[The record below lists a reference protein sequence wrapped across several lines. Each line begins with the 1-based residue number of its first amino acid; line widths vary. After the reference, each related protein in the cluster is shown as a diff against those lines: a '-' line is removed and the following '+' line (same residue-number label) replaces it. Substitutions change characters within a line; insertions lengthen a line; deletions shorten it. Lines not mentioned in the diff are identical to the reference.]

1 MTEQT
6 THQTTHQATDQTR
19 STNGPIDRL
28 VIELDR
34 ALRAM
39 HGLGPTSGRSSP
51 AGEIPEAPLDERA
64 RRHAAGLMR
73 VDHAGE
79 IAAQALYH
87 GQSLTARSARVRKKM
102 NHAAVEE
109 NDHLA
114 WCRER
119 LEELGSRPSRLDPLW
134 YAGSFAIGALAGL
147 AGDRVSLGFLAETE
161 HQVVEHLDDHLER
174 LPAEDR
180 RSRAIL
186 EQMRVDEGA
195 HANAAERAGGLP
207 LPEPVRRGMRR
218 VARLM
223 TGTAYWV

>member
-1 MTEQT
+1 M
-6 THQTTHQATDQTR
+6 TDQTR
-19 STNGPIDRL
+19 SADGPVDRL
-28 VIELDR
+28 VKELDR
-34 ALRAM
+34 ALRAV
-39 HGLGPTSGRSSP
+39 HGLGPTSGRQSP
-51 AGEIPEAPLDERA
+51 AGDMSEAPLDERA

-87 GQSLTARSARVRKKM
+87 GQSLTARSPRVRREM
-102 NHAAVEE
+102 NRAAVEE

-114 WCRER
+114 WCRGR

-134 YAGSFAIGALAGL
+134 YVSSFAIGALAGL

-161 HQVVEHLDDHLER
+161 HQVVAHLDDHLER
-174 LPAEDR
+174 LPADDR

-195 HANAAERAGGLP
+195 HASAAERAGALP
-207 LPEPVRRGMRR
+207 LPQPVRGAMRR
-218 VARLM
+218 VAKLM